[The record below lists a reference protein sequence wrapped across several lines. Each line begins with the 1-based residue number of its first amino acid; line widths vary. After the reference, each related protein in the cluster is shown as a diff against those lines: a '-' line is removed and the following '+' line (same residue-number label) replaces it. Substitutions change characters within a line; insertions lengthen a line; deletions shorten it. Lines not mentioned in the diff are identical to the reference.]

1 MKKLLGKINQ
11 AIIIVILYL
20 FTFPCFGEDS
30 LWEISSPDFSY
41 EEHLDWQSNFQWER
55 KQAFQT
61 YKRDYNRYQE
71 QKKKYLRKRL
81 REIKR
86 ENSDR
91 LQSLFKKRW
100 EAEQRAYQVTRLK
113 ITREYI
119 KTRNRS
125 RKQKTRGFSLK
136 RTKHSREFVL

>member
-1 MKKLLGKINQ
+1 MKKLLGKIKQ

-20 FTFPCFGEDS
+20 FAFPCFGKVS
-30 LWEISSPDFSY
+30 LREISFPDFSY
-41 EEHLDWQSNFQWER
+41 AEHLEWQRSFQWER

-61 YKRDYNRYQE
+61 YKRDYNRYRE
-71 QKKKYLRKRL
+71 QKKKHLRKRL

-113 ITREYI
+113 IAKEYI

-125 RKQKTRGFSLK
+125 RKQKTRGSSLK